1 LSANT
6 GAAKPVNLKKIRD
19 GGSALYVQIAGV
31 MRRKMRS
38 GEWPPGIQLPT
49 LEQLAE
55 QLGVARV
62 TVRQAMDLLETEQL
76 IWRRQGKGTFVT
88 THAEGRHWMSV
99 ATDWDE
105 LVNTISGTES
115 RVLLSKETQFVPR
128 LGTEEGAPAQAYQ
141 YQRRLHSYHGEPHLV
156 IEVYLDRR
164 VYQRA
169 REKFEEQPIIPV
181 LAKMPSLKLGKA
193 HQTLMVSAADV
204 EIAKHL
210 RITVGSPIVEV
221 RRVIQDRSGTV
232 IYFADLSYRADNFRL
247 EMKLRD

>member
-1 LSANT
+1 
-6 GAAKPVNLKKIRD
+6 
-19 GGSALYVQIAGV
+19 

-38 GEWPPGIQLPT
+38 GEWLPGVQLPT

-115 RVLLSKETQFVPR
+115 RILMSKETEYVPR
-128 LGTEEGAPAQAYQ
+128 LGKEEGTPAQSYQ
-141 YQRRLHSYHGEPHLV
+141 YMRRLHSYHGEPHLL

-169 REKFEEQPIIPV
+169 REKFEEEPIIPV
-181 LAKMPSLKLGKA
+181 LAKMSSVKLGRA
-193 HQTLMVSAADV
+193 HQTLMVSSADV
-204 EIAKHL
+204 EIAKSL
-210 RITVGSPIVEV
+210 RVTVGSPIVEV
-221 RRVIQDRSGTV
+221 RRVIQNQSGTV
-232 IYFADLSYRADNFRL
+232 IYFADLSYRADTFRL
-247 EMKLRD
+247 EMKMRD

>member
-1 LSANT
+1 MSSIA
-6 GAAKPVNLKKIRD
+6 GAERPVVLKKVRD

-115 RVLLSKETQFVPR
+115 RVLVSRETEFVPR
-128 LGTEEGAPAQAYQ
+128 LGSEEGTPAQAYQ

-156 IEVYLDRR
+156 IEVHLDRR
-164 VYQRA
+164 IYQRA
-169 REKFEEQPIIPV
+169 KEKFESQPIIPL
-181 LAKMPSLKLGKA
+181 LAKMSSVKLGKA
-193 HQTLMVSAADV
+193 HQTLMVSSADS
-204 EIAKHL
+204 EISRHL
-210 RITVGSPIVEV
+210 KITVGSPIVEV
-221 RRVIQDRSGTV
+221 RRVIQNQSGTV
-232 IYFADLSYRADNFRL
+232 IYYADLSYRADTFRL
-247 EMKLRD
+247 EMKLRT